1 MRKQKTANLQLRTL
15 ARISGMAGLLV
26 YAVYLFAFLFPEM
39 LAAEDNPRLTADA
52 SLLGFLALGYLFA
65 WHRAYEGGIM
75 LMFISA
81 VAGISYYYNDTSLHV
96 GVILAVCLPLFVS
109 GFIFYLHHRNSP
121 KDIDKIE

>member
-1 MRKQKTANLQLRTL
+1 MGRKPKENFQLRTF
-15 ARISGMAGLLV
+15 ARISGMAGLVV
-26 YAVYLFAFLFPEM
+26 YAIYLFAFLFPEM
-39 LAAEDNPRLTADA
+39 LASAENPKLTADA

-96 GVILAVCLPLFVS
+96 GVILAVCLPLFIS
-109 GFIFYLHHRNSP
+109 GFLFYLYHRNSP
-121 KDIDKIE
+121 KDSHNEI